1 MSTNEDNLSVLRDTI
16 EKATQEGRFDEVA
29 LGLIDLA
36 EIAPDVE
43 ERASAIARA
52 ATVFDEQL
60 SDTGQAVVLWG
71 VLVELYEESERYA
84 DAATIVEVLAT
95 KGDDTVSSL
104 ETLTELYAETE
115 DWPSLVRTYQRLFD
129 TYDDITQKV
138 EACRQ
143 MALIEKEALGRAEEA
158 LAAQELILSLIPN
171 DHEAFTAIESAHHD
185 AERWEALKNLY
196 VKRAEDAQDESRPEW
211 LKKAADIAE
220 RLGDDSTEKNRLLEQ
235 ILKEKPDDTQ
245 AFKALETQARD
256 SEDWETLSDLL
267 VKRAEA
273 KPDID
278 AKLALLVEAADVQMS
293 KRQDPVSAIPYYERA
308 LRVKKTHGPAI
319 DGLLEALNATEQYEL
334 SSKLYELKLHLS
346 DGETQEI
353 DVRLALAHLQ
363 HAKLNNRSEAMK
375 LYEQTLQLDP
385 ECREALLALAGD
397 FVDREAW
404 IEATPLL
411 ERALQGFG
419 PDDELELKAKV
430 YRWIGRCASE
440 TFNEERAKET
450 FEAALQLGPLNTDD
464 ILRLAELYFENED
477 YNRAQELYQQVL
489 DSGTEEMSAKRLT
502 LAKMN
507 LGECAAKLGQ
517 TALAMDYVAE
527 MDESSLEQIEELER
541 MVQVHATSENW
552 AGVISF
558 TEQLLAKRT
567 EDIEKFQDK
576 LVVGDAYRQGLG
588 DRKAAAAAYEKA
600 LTYGTFSIAPLLQL
614 VQINL
619 DDQAFDAAL
628 GYLQRLADLEEAP
641 EKKSKWL
648 MSMAAVVKDG
658 LKDSKR
664 AAILFEELLDQDSSK
679 LEAFEAL
686 VAIRNQEANIQEIEA
701 TYLRMIERRRS
712 QNEDVKDKK
721 VLFMLHRNLG
731 EIYHLDMKDTPRAI
745 EQFEMALSY
754 HATDEATRQKVA
766 KLCVRTPECL
776 PRAQI
781 HYRLLISHFPEN
793 FTNYHSLSAIWAS
806 QGNLD
811 GSWRIAGLL
820 TLFGNAMDAE
830 KRLYQKHLKDHPVR
844 TPFQFAPDIW
854 TNHLRA
860 REQDDELTNVFG
872 VIAPIILGSF
882 FPKKAKA
889 LGLGKKQELSKGSH
903 PSIIAMSEKTAA
915 LLGCQAPTVYLSGEG
930 EVAVI
935 QADENA
941 LTVSSTFAKETNE
954 KVVVYQMA
962 RQMTYLR
969 SEHRLARYF
978 DLHALQG
985 LYMAAGCAVNPDFA
999 VRVRHDLPSD
1009 QAAQAVHFI
1018 QEAAL
1023 VLKQQL
1029 KPKAQ
1034 NILRNSIEIVEKTFR
1049 THTIE
1054 KWQRGVELTSTFA
1067 ALAAVGD
1074 ILFVGHT
1081 LMDEEPVL
1089 SSLTNKE
1096 KVQATVG
1103 YALSERYTELRQ
1115 KMNVGVGTG

>member
-84 DAATIVEVLAT
+84 DAATIVELLVT
-95 KGDDTVSSL
+95 KGDDALSSL
-104 ETLTELYAETE
+104 ETLTEIYAETE
-115 DWPSLVRTYQRLFD
+115 DWESLVRTYQRLFE
-129 TYDDITQKV
+129 TYDDVAQKV
-138 EACRQ
+138 EVCRQ
-143 MALIEKEALGRAEEA
+143 MALIEKEALGKDEEA
-158 LAAQELILSLIPN
+158 LAAQELILSLIP
-171 DHEAFTAIESAHHD
+171 DDPEAFAAIESAHQD

-196 VKRAEDAQDESRPEW
+196 EKRAEGVADESRSEW
-211 LKKAADIAE
+211 LKKAADVAE

-235 ILKEKPDDTQ
+235 ILQETPDDTQ

-256 SEDWETLSDLL
+256 SEDWETLSNLL

-273 KPDID
+273 KSDTD
-278 AKLALLVEAADVQMS
+278 EKLALLVEAADVQMS

-308 LRVKKTHGPAI
+308 LRVKKTHSPAI

-363 HAKLNNRSEAMK
+363 QAKLNNRSEAMK
-375 LYEQTLQLDP
+375 LYEQTLQIDP
-385 ECREALLALAGD
+385 ECQDALLALAGD
-397 FVDREAW
+397 FVEREAW

-419 PDDELELKAKV
+419 ADADQELKAKV
-430 YRWIGRCASE
+430 YRWLGRCATE
-440 TFNEERAKET
+440 TLNEERAKET
-450 FEAALQLGPLNTDD
+450 FEAALALGPLDTDD
-464 ILRLAELYFENED
+464 ILRLAELHFESEG

-489 DSGTEEMSAKRLT
+489 DTGTEDISAKRLT
-502 LAKMN
+502 RAKMN

-517 TALAMDYVAE
+517 TALAMDYVAQ

-552 AGVISF
+552 SGVISF

-567 EDIEKFQDK
+567 RDIEKFQDK
-576 LVVGDAYRQGLG
+576 LVIGDAYRQGLG
-588 DRKAAAAAYEKA
+588 DQNAAAAAYEEA
-600 LTYGTFSIAPLLQL
+600 LSYGTFSIAPLLQL

-619 DDQAFDAAL
+619 DDQAFEAAL
-628 GYLQRLADLEEAP
+628 GYLQRLTDLEETP

-648 MSMAAVVKDG
+648 MSMAAVVQDG

-664 AAILFEELLDQDSSK
+664 AAVLFEELLDQDSSK

-686 VAIRNQEANIQEIEA
+686 VGIRNQEGNIEEIES
-701 TYLRMIERRRS
+701 TYLRMIKRR
-712 QNEDVKDKK
+712 QAQQEDVKDKK

-731 EIYHLDMKDTPRAI
+731 EIYHLDMKNTPRAI
-745 EQFEMALSY
+745 EQYELALSY
-754 HATDEATRQKVA
+754 HPTHEATREKVA
-766 KLCVRTPECL
+766 RLCVRTPECL
-776 PRAQI
+776 PRAQT

-830 KRLYQKHLKDHPVR
+830 KRLYQKHIKDHPVQSA
-844 TPFQFAPDIW
+844 FQFSEDIW
-854 TNHLRA
+854 SNHLRA
-860 REQDDELTNVFG
+860 REQDDELTKVFG
-872 VIAPIILGSF
+872 LIAPVILESF

-889 LGLGKKQELSKGSH
+889 LGLGKKQELTKSSH
-903 PSIIAMSEKTAA
+903 ATLVGVAEKTAA
-915 LLGCQAPTVYLSGEG
+915 LLGCQLPTLYQGGEG
-930 EVAVI
+930 TVAVI
-935 QADENA
+935 QADDNA
-941 LTVSSTFAKETNE
+941 LTVSPTFAKETST
-954 KVVVYQMA
+954 KAIAYQMA

-969 SEHRLARYF
+969 HEHRLARYF

-985 LYMAAGCAVNPDFA
+985 LYMAAGCAVNPNFA
-999 VRVRHDLPSD
+999 VRVRHDLPKD
-1009 QAAQAVHFI
+1009 QASQAVHFI

-1029 KPKAQ
+1029 KPEAQ
-1034 NILRNSIEIVEKTFR
+1034 GLLRSSIEVVEKTFR

-1074 ILFVGHT
+1074 VLLVGHT
-1081 LMDEEPVL
+1081 LMDEEPAL
-1089 SSLTNKE
+1089 STLTSKD
-1096 KVQATVG
+1096 KIQATVG

-1115 KMNVGVGTG
+1115 KMQVGVGNG